1 MEGDLKGPMR
11 KFSGLL
17 IQAPCTPDCDK
28 RSTYC
33 KRECSAYKKY
43 EQDKFQAY
51 DDKRKQQE
59 ISKALNLLES
69 NRCHSFRTQGGHKFK
84 HGRASGNR
92 GQ

>member
-1 MEGDLKGPMR
+1 MKI
-11 KFSGLL
+11 FSSM
-17 IQAPCTPDCDK
+17 AKESPCIKTCEK
-28 RSTYC
+28 RTAFC
-33 KRECSAYKKY
+33 KKECEAYKKY

-92 GQ
+92 ER